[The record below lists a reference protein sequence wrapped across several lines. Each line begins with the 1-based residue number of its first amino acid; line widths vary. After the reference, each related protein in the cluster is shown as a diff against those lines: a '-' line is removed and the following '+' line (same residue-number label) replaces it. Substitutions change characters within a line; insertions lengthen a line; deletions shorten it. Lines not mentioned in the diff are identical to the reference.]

1 MLHHDWQ
8 SFHRVARVL
17 ACTLLC
23 ALALVA
29 IRGAQPESA
38 HAATVTKGWVT
49 GTVYFNKKETRTI
62 SEFQIATMACVAAVP
77 AWLKPVC
84 AYAVVWTTQARR
96 ARDRGMCL
104 KVKFLLANPVDHW
117 PDIYGGGYCR

>member
-1 MLHHDWQ
+1 
-8 SFHRVARVL
+8 
-17 ACTLLC
+17 LC

-29 IRGAQPESA
+29 IRGAQAESA
-38 HAATVTKGWVT
+38 HAAMVTKGWVT

-62 SEFQIATMACVAAVP
+62 SEFQLATMACVAAVP
-77 AWLKPVC
+77 AWAKPVC
-84 AYAVVWTTQARR
+84 LYAVVWTTQAKR

-104 KVKFLLANPVDHW
+104 KVKFLLGSPVDHW